1 MLDLSRLRA
10 LHAVSVHGSVAG
22 AAAALGYTPSAVSQ
36 QIAKLERETR
46 TTLLE
51 RRGRGVA
58 LTDEARHLAD
68 TAQELLAIVE
78 RAETTLEERRGL
90 PSGLLRVA
98 AFASAARGLLP
109 GVLADLASRHPALDV
124 RLTEVDPH
132 LSVDLVARGVTDLA
146 VAHDWDIAPLPAPEG
161 VEQAVIG
168 DDRCELV
175 VPEGHPFTTRRVIR
189 RADLGGQR
197 WVCQP
202 PGRVCHD
209 WLMRTLRTAGFEPDV
224 AHVAEENHTVVALVA
239 AGLGVAVVPRLG
251 TGRLPAG
258 AVAVPLEPAPV
269 RRLYALWRT
278 GAARRPAITE
288 AVRTLREHWPRVAQE
303 PPLPG
308 DAASVPRPAGAAPQ

>member
-1 MLDLSRLRA
+1 MPGLPGLPWPHARSGPAARPARRLRPRFGRGRGGRTR
-10 LHAVSVHGSVAG
+10 LH
-22 AAAALGYTPSAVSQ
+22 PSAVSQ

-58 LTDEARHLAD
+58 LTEEARHLAD
-68 TAQELLAIVE
+68 TARELLAIVE
-78 RAETTLEERRGL
+78 RAETTLEERRGQ
-90 PSGLLRVA
+90 PSGLLTVA

-109 GVLADLASRHPALDV
+109 AVLADLAARHPALDV

-132 LSVDLVARGVTDLA
+132 LSVDLVARGSPT
-146 VAHDWDIAPLPAPEG
+146 WRWRTTGTSP
-161 VEQAVIG
+161 
-168 DDRCELV
+168 RCRPPRASSRPSSGTTLRAGGAA
-175 VPEGHPFTTRRVIR
+175 GHPFTARAVVR

-209 WLMRTLRTAGFEPDV
+209 WLTRTLRTAGFEPDI
-224 AHVAEENHTVVALVA
+224 AHVAEENHTIVALVA

-251 TGRLPAG
+251 TGALPPG
-258 AVAVPLEPAPV
+258 AVAVRLEPGPV

-288 AVRTLREHWPRVAQE
+288 TVRTLREHWVA
-303 PPLPG
+303 
-308 DAASVPRPAGAAPQ
+308 AAPAPGAGT